1 MQVLVQGLQRQIQ
14 AAEGPAG
21 ERGAPS
27 QEVSLRGEVQ
37 RGGGQLEQKPVLLR
51 LQVAP
56 RLEQHILL
64 T

>member
-1 MQVLVQGLQRQIQ
+1 MQELQPQIQ

-21 ERGAPS
+21 EQGAQS

-37 RGGGQLEQKPVLLR
+37 RGGGQLELRPVLLR

-64 T
+64 M